1 MNPIVAGLL
10 ISLALPHQAATQRD
24 DEAAVREVVK
34 KYVDARDGSA
44 AKVIESLFTAD
55 ADQLTS
61 SGEWR
66 KGRDEIVRGT
76 LASSKANPGARTI
89 TIETVRF
96 PSPGVAI
103 ADGRY
108 EIAPSTRADGSARS
122 GQASPRRMWTSFLMV
137 RMQNTWR
144 IAAIR
149 NMLPATP

>member
-1 MNPIVAGLL
+1 MR
-10 ISLALPHQAATQRD
+10 ISLFAIVCLMTWLQGTSPAGGSETR

-34 KYVDARDGSA
+34 KYVDARERRDGTA
-44 AKVIESLFTAD
+44 IGALFTAD

-76 LASSKANPGARTI
+76 LASSQRTGGTRTI
-89 TIETVRF
+89 SISNVRF

-103 ADGRY
+103 ADGPY
-108 EIAPSTRADGSARS
+108 EIAGGQDGDT
-122 GQASPRRMWTSFLMV
+122 RRMWTSFVIV
-137 RMQNTWR
+137 RSGDAWQ

-149 NMLPATP
+149 NMLPAQPAASRR

>member
-1 MNPIVAGLL
+1 MNPVTVALL
-10 ISLALPHQAATQRD
+10 ICLTLPYQASIQTD

-34 KYVDARDGSA
+34 KYMDARDRSA
-44 AKVIESLFTAD
+44 AKDIEALFTAD

-66 KGRDEIVRGT
+66 KGRDEIVKGT

-96 PSPGVAI
+96 PAPGVAV

-108 EIAPSTRADGSARS
+108 DIATRH
-122 GQASPRRMWTSFLMV
+122 MWTSFLMIRV
-137 RMQNTWR
+137 QNTWR

-149 NMLPATP
+149 NMLPAAQ